1 MIHLTVEGKDI
12 VLYKPIDAQFYL
24 NVSQGTLARWRR
36 EGWLEPVG
44 EVGNCFLYT
53 QAALD
58 EALSARN
65 KDRETKEVS
74 YA

>member
-1 MIHLTVEGKDI
+1 MIHLTVEGKEI
-12 VLYKPIDAQFYL
+12 VLYKPLDAQFYL
-24 NVSQGTLARWRR
+24 GVSQGTLARWRR

-58 EALSARN
+58 EALLARN
-65 KDRETKEVS
+65 KDRVQTEVS